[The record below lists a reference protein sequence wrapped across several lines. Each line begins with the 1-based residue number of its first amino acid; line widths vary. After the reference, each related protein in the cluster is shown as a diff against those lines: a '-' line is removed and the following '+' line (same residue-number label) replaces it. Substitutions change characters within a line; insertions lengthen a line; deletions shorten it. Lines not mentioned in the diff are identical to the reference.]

1 MTAPRT
7 TPIVEAIHA
16 PAPFDAAWFDTVFL
30 VPHPPRRWPEVF
42 AIVTA
47 HNPDGRVRAEA
58 DNSRSERELDD
69 CLRREGLAW
78 FAVVGASPDLRHRE
92 AGRGFAV
99 GELAVAAR
107 VAARFGQ
114 QGFFWVEAGVVFIC
128 VDDSRKGWMV
138 ASWEERL
145 VPR

>member
-16 PAPFDAAWFDTVFL
+16 PAPFDTAWFDTVFL
-30 VPHPPRRWPEVF
+30 VPHPPEQWPEVF

-47 HNPDGRVRAEA
+47 NNPGGRVQPEA
-58 DNSRSERELDD
+58 DNSLSERELDD
-69 CLRREGLAW
+69 YLRRQGLVS

-92 AGRGFAV
+92 AGRGFAI
-99 GELAVAAR
+99 GDPAVAAR

-128 VDDSRKGWMV
+128 VDDSGKGWTV
-138 ASWEERL
+138 ARWEERL